1 MPASQMMD
9 KMAMVKRMSRRNLVI
24 LALVAGV
31 MVGGV
36 LLLAIW
42 PRGICDLS
50 PCTLHPGSICLHIR
64 IIGPCPVGASTLV
77 VPLVVGFVVAAV
89 ILIWGIWL
97 RRQRLGLPG

>member
-1 MPASQMMD
+1 MVD

-31 MVGGV
+31 LVGGV

-50 PCTLHPGSICLHIR
+50 PCTLHPGSVCSLIR
-64 IIGPCPVGASTLV
+64 IIGPCPVGASTIV

-89 ILIWGIWL
+89 VLICGIWL
-97 RRQRLGLPG
+97 RRRWLRLPV